1 MTAPDVDIVVIGG
14 GPAGA
19 ITALRL
25 QRFGFRVR
33 LIEQAKFPRSHIGEA
48 ITEGVLRQLKFLGL
62 EHVLEKSGYLGFST
76 AETWWNEDQFVSS
89 VAPPGTATIDRG
101 AFDQALLAVAAKDGV
116 EVRLGECVHKVI
128 RIARGWRILVDT
140 SAGLESTT
148 TRYVVDASGRRSV
161 FPRRRETTSETTI
174 ALYAYWRGSEVSTAP
189 RVRAGRNFWCWGAPI
204 SSRGY
209 NVTVFTDPDTLRL
222 VRGDLQTRY
231 FDFLARSEMIP
242 VHKGL
247 VLTSRV
253 LACDATSYLDFASTG
268 HEFIKVGEA
277 AFGIDPLASMGIQKA
292 IQSGIWAA
300 IVANTVLRRPGDDIT
315 AQAFYT
321 ESLQRSATK
330 HAAWASEI
338 YGLNQRDQEEKFW
351 RTRARKQI
359 APGSSAIFDPST
371 PSSADYVIL
380 SPAVK
385 VVKTPC
391 IVGNFIEAR
400 RAVIPRNSGNGP
412 IAFVGH
418 IEIAKLLDHVE
429 AGCNL
434 GALEK
439 SIASQFGSP
448 MARKLVAWLLREEI
462 LQPRVCEQSAEVG
475 G

>member
-1 MTAPDVDIVVIGG
+1 MTAPDVDVVVIGG

-19 ITALRL
+19 ITASRL

-33 LIEQAKFPRSHIGEA
+33 LIERARFARSHIGEA
-48 ITEGVLRQLKFLGL
+48 ITEGVLRQLEFLGL
-62 EHVLEKSGYLGFST
+62 EHVLEKSGYLEFST
-76 AETWWNEDQFVSS
+76 TETWWNEDQFLSS
-89 VAPPGTATIDRG
+89 PAPPGTATVDRG
-101 AFDQALLAVAAKDGV
+101 AFDQALLAAAAKDGV
-116 EVRLGECVHKVI
+116 ELRLGECVHNVI
-128 RIARGWRILVDT
+128 RIAHGWRILTDT
-140 SAGLESTT
+140 LAGLESTT

-174 ALYAYWRGSEVSTAP
+174 ALYAYWRGSEVPTAP
-189 RVRAGRNFWCWGAPI
+189 RVYAGRNFWCWGAPI

-209 NVTVFTDPDTLRL
+209 NVTVFTDRDTLRL
-222 VRGDLQTRY
+222 ISGDLRNRY
-231 FDFLARSEMIP
+231 FDFLAGSEMIP

-247 VLTSRV
+247 VLTSKV
-253 LACDATSYLDFASTG
+253 IACDATSYLDFASAG
-268 HEFIKVGEA
+268 RGFIKVGEA

-300 IVANTVLRRPGDDIT
+300 TVANTGLRRPGDDII

-321 ESLQRSATK
+321 ESLQRSATQ

-338 YGLNQRDQEEKFW
+338 YALNRRDQEEKFW
-351 RTRARKQI
+351 RTRRREQTPPA
-359 APGSSAIFDPST
+359 SAQAFDPNT
-371 PSSADYVIL
+371 VSSADYVIL

-391 IVGNFIEAR
+391 IVGDFIETR
-400 RAVIPRNSGNGP
+400 RAVIPRNSGSGP

-418 IEIAKLLDHVE
+418 VEIAELLDHVA

-434 GALEK
+434 GALED
-439 SIASQFGSP
+439 SMASQFGSP

-462 LQPRVCEQSAEVG
+462 LQPRVCERSAEAG